1 MPEWKSE
8 EVGVTITVDY
18 DLCTGVGECVDNCPV
33 EVYEL
38 IDEKAVATNIDECTE
53 CCTCV
58 VSCPNEA
65 IKHSSC

>member
-8 EVGVTITVDY
+8 QVGVTITVDY

-38 IDEKAVATNIDECTE
+38 IDEKAVATKIDECTE

-65 IKHSSC
+65 IKHSTC

>member
-8 EVGVTITVDY
+8 EIGVTITIDY
-18 DLCTGVGECVDNCPV
+18 NLCTGVGECVDNCPV

-38 IDEKAVATNIDECTE
+38 IDGKAVATNIDECTE